1 MDIDPEILAAYPEL
15 EETWKDKGTVE
26 LTWLFNT
33 FYRLCLKNIY
43 HCPFARDLRCR
54 VSGLV
59 FILTTQSLLSFSHFL
74 FFHFQ

>member
-43 HCPFARDLRCR
+43 H
-54 VSGLV
+54 
-59 FILTTQSLLSFSHFL
+59 
-74 FFHFQ
+74 